1 MLLVKGGE
9 DVRLDQRVEELFE
22 LVNRSF
28 QQFPETNKRQLKIS
42 RFEVI
47 PMKPMFGVF
56 EWVDKSQTLRSFLE
70 TELRAVKHRDEVN
83 LSTENDA
90 FAQFVKFFQRISP
103 AGTNDKYVWHKC
115 LMK

>member
-1 MLLVKGGE
+1 MFLVKGGE

-28 QQFPETNKRQLKIS
+28 LQFPETNKRQLKIN

-56 EWVDKSQTLRSFLE
+56 EWVDKLQTLRTFLS
-70 TELRAVKHRDEVN
+70 LD
-83 LSTENDA
+83 
-90 FAQFVKFFQRISP
+90 
-103 AGTNDKYVWHKC
+103 TNDNYKLDK
-115 LMK
+115 